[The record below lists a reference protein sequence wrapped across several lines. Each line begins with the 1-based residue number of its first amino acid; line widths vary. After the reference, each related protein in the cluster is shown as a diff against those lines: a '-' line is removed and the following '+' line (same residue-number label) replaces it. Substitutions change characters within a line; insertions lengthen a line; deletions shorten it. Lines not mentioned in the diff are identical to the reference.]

1 MQFTVRDLLSTVFR
15 YSRALALFCAVVVGA
30 VLIFYSQTSKLY
42 DSSAKIMI
50 SLGSEAQGRAEYL
63 NGKNLQ
69 LLQREQQLHDEQQI
83 LESHEVLLTT
93 AKWIAGDASPRATSP
108 VPEWRIEEAKR
119 FLTGGEPEPTLL
131 LRTTRTLMQ
140 TFDKFFGTPRS
151 HADHLDDMVQ
161 DLSKKLTVNAIFD
174 SDALDVSFRYR
185 DPRVA
190 QTVLSLVIAAY
201 LDHHIAVF
209 QSAAESDLL
218 KSQLDRSVNQ
228 YHDRLGEFSSYMT
241 THRVYN
247 DDAQANSLVEQ
258 KEKLDQA
265 LNEALA
271 DSDSAAA
278 RLVSLKSIGASLA
291 QFERYSTTEVR
302 NKQREA
308 LQSKLNEEIV
318 EEQALLNRHPVGSR
332 LYQEE
337 QSKLETLRHL
347 LDHEPD
353 QIVDQTEQR
362 RSKASELVE
371 SQIIDVTEVQRGAQ
385 ARIERL
391 HQDQIDIDAKTNE
404 YARDLKGFNALKLD
418 LAFAKQ
424 ESEQMSQAYTDSR
437 LKTITSQNAIT
448 DISVIDAPTS
458 EHRPAS
464 PKKQI
469 VIAATAGMLVMG
481 GLAVLLA
488 CIGLDTTMADSKTAE
503 VQLGKP
509 VVANF
514 PMGRRGESAS
524 ECPVLFT
531 RDHRHQFARLY
542 QTVRASGVGGKVILL
557 TESSSGEGA
566 SLLGY
571 GLARFLSHNAGEKA
585 AFIDC
590 TNNSITEPLSVTGG
604 SVSDLTLRL
613 WPGDDKSNAESAALA
628 VVSQLQQE
636 FAYVVIAAGAVKEA
650 TELLA
655 LSSVAYAT
663 FLIVEAAKTRR
674 AAARHSIDVLHQ
686 YGFQDVR
693 LILNKRIFYLPEWL
707 VRFV

>member
-30 VLIFYSQTSKLY
+30 VVIFYSQTGKQY

-69 LLQREQQLHDEQQI
+69 LLQREQQIHDEQQI
-83 LESHEVLLTT
+83 LESHDVLLTT
-93 AKWIAGDASPRATSP
+93 AKWIAGDSSPRGASP

-119 FLTGGEPEPTLL
+119 FLTGREPEPTLL
-131 LRTTRTLMQ
+131 LRATKTLIQ

-151 HADHLDDMVQ
+151 HAEQLDDMAR
-161 DLSKKLTVNAIFD
+161 DLSNQLSVKAIFD

-209 QSAAESDLL
+209 QSATESDLL
-218 KSQLDRSVNQ
+218 KTQLDRSVNQ
-228 YHDRLGEFSSYMT
+228 YHDRLGQFSSYMT

-247 DDAQANSLVEQ
+247 DDVQANSLVEQ
-258 KEKLDQA
+258 REKLDQA
-265 LNEALA
+265 LNESLA

-278 RLVSLKSIGASLA
+278 RLTSLKSIGASLA

-302 NKQREA
+302 NKQREE
-308 LQSKLNEEIV
+308 LQSKLNQEIV

-371 SQIIDVTEVQRGAQ
+371 SQIIDVTEVQRGDQ

-391 HQDQIDIDAKTNE
+391 RQDRIDIDSKIND

-424 ESEQMSQAYTDSR
+424 ESEQMSQAYVDSR
-437 LKTITSQNAIT
+437 LKTLTSQNAIT

-458 EHRPAS
+458 EHHPAS
-464 PKKQI
+464 PKKEI
-469 VIAATAGMLVMG
+469 VIGATAGMLLMG

-488 CIGLDTTMADSKTAE
+488 CVGLDTTMADGKTAE

-514 PMGRRGESAS
+514 PMGRRGENAS
-524 ECPVLFT
+524 ECPALFT
-531 RDHRHQFARLY
+531 RDHRHQFARIY
-542 QTVRASGVGGKVILL
+542 QAVRNSGVGGKVILL

-590 TNNSITEPLSVTGG
+590 TENAIAQPLSVTDGLA
-604 SVSDLTLRL
+604 SDLTLRL
-613 WPGDDKSNAESAALA
+613 WPGDDKTDTESAALA
-628 VVSQLQQE
+628 VVSQLRQE

-663 FLIVEAAKTRR
+663 FLVVEAAKTRR
-674 AAARHSIDVLHQ
+674 AAARHSIDVLQQ

>member
-30 VLIFYSQTSKLY
+30 VLIFYSQTRKLY

-69 LLQREQQLHDEQQI
+69 LLQREQQIHDEQQI
-83 LESHEVLLTT
+83 LESHDVLLTT
-93 AKWIAGDASPRATSP
+93 AKWIVGDASPRATSP

-119 FLTGGEPEPTLL
+119 FLTGREPEPTFL
-131 LRTTRTLMQ
+131 LRTTKTLMQ
-140 TFDKFFGTPRS
+140 TFDKFFGTPRT
-151 HADHLDDMVQ
+151 HADQLDDMIRE
-161 DLSKKLTVNAIFD
+161 LSKELTVKAIFD
-174 SDALDVSFRYR
+174 SDALDVNFRYR

-218 KSQLDRSVNQ
+218 KTQLDRSVNQ

-247 DDAQANSLVEQ
+247 DDAQANTLVEQ
-258 KEKLDQA
+258 REKLDQA

-278 RLVSLKSIGASLA
+278 RLASLKSIGASLA

-308 LQSKLNEEIV
+308 LQSKLNEAIV
-318 EEQALLNRHPVGSR
+318 EQQAVLNRHPVGSR

-385 ARIERL
+385 ARIDRL
-391 HQDQIDIDAKTNE
+391 HEDRIDIDAKING

-424 ESEQMSQAYTDSR
+424 ESEQMSQAYVDSR
-437 LKTITSQNAIT
+437 LKTLTSQNAIT

-503 VQLGKP
+503 VRLGAP
-509 VVANF
+509 VIANF

-524 ECPVLFT
+524 ECPALFT
-531 RDHRHQFARLY
+531 RDHRHQFARIY
-542 QTVRASGVGGKVILL
+542 QTVRSSGAGGKVILL

-590 TNNSITEPLSVTGG
+590 TENTIAEPLSVTDGIA
-604 SVSDLTLRL
+604 SDLTLRL
-613 WPGDDKSNAESAALA
+613 WPGEDKTDAESAALA
-628 VVSQLQQE
+628 VVSQLRQE
-636 FAYVVIAAGAVKEA
+636 FAYVVIAAGAVKDA

-655 LSSVAYAT
+655 LSSIAYAT